1 MKFAHNYKLLKPIPG
16 YDAGRTIRW
25 HGNNQRFYFFKIS
38 EWKHDN
44 GAEGIYLDFEGP
56 KFTVEQAQDPTWF
69 EPIGE
74 LVDFIPQFP
83 SYEALCEYVD
93 LLPNCRLVDDVDQCR
108 AINMLLGSDTFRHR
122 LYEFYRQEYNEFH
135 KLVE

>member
-16 YDAGRTIRW
+16 YAAGRTINW
-25 HGNNQRFYFFKIS
+25 HGANNRFYFRKIS
-38 EWKHDN
+38 EWRHDN

-56 KFTVEQAQDPTWF
+56 KFTVEQAQDPAWF

-83 SYEALCEYVD
+83 SCESLHQYVHLIPD
-93 LLPNCRLVDDVDQCR
+93 CHLV
-108 AINMLLGSDTFRHR
+108 
-122 LYEFYRQEYNEFH
+122 
-135 KLVE
+135 